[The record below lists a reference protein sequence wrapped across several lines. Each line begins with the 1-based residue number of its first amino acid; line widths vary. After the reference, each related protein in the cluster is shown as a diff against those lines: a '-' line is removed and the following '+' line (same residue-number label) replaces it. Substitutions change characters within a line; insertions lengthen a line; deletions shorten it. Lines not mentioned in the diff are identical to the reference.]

1 MKKIGLLGGMG
12 PEASLEYYRQL
23 IELAKEKNPESRYP
37 EIIIYNLNFEDFCKP
52 VSRGEDEEVFN
63 LLRDKLEALERAGA
77 DFAMMA
83 SNTPHLYYDRL
94 ANEVSIPILSIVDA
108 TAEKA
113 KEKGLEKVALLG
125 TEFTMNA
132 DFYPD
137 TFEAAGIELVIPQEE
152 NQRVVHDKI
161 MNELVNGE
169 FLDSTKEKFVEII
182 EGLRRNHGIDGVVLG
197 CTELPLI
204 LSEDE
209 LDVSV
214 LDTTRIHVE
223 AGFELSR
230 NEG

>member
-37 EIIIYNLNFEDFCKP
+37 EIIIYNLNFEDFCRP
-52 VSRGEDEEVFN
+52 VSRGEDEAVFN

-83 SNTPHLYYDRL
+83 SNTPHLYYERL
-94 ANEVSIPILSIVDA
+94 ADEVSIPILSIVDA

-113 KEKGLEKVALLG
+113 KEKGLKKVALLG

-132 DFYPD
+132 DFYPR
-137 TFEAAGIELVIPQEE
+137 TFESAGIDLVVPDRE
-152 NQRVVHDKI
+152 NRRVVHDKI
-161 MNELVNGE
+161 MNELVNGQ
-169 FLDSTKEKFVEII
+169 FLDETKEELTEMI
-182 EGLRRNHGIDGVVLG
+182 GNLRQNQGIDGVVLG

-204 LSEDE
+204 LSENE
-209 LDVSV
+209 LGVSV

-230 NEG
+230 E

>member
-23 IELAKEKNPESRYP
+23 ISLAKENKPEERYP
-37 EIIIYNLNFEDFCKP
+37 EIVIYNLNFEDFCKP

-63 LLRDKLEALERAGA
+63 LLRNKLNALKKAGA

-94 ANEVSIPILSIVDA
+94 EDEVSIPLLSIVDA
-108 TAEKA
+108 TAERA
-113 KEKGLEKVALLG
+113 KERRLEKVALLG

-132 DFYPD
+132 DFYPS
-137 TFEAAGIELVIPQEE
+137 TFEESGIDLVVPKGEH
-152 NQRVVHDKI
+152 RSVVHDKI

-169 FLDSTKEKFVEII
+169 FRDSTKEKLIEII
-182 EGLRRNHGIDGVVLG
+182 GGLRRNQGIDGVVLG

-204 LSEDE
+204 LSEEE
-209 LDVSV
+209 LGVSV

-230 NEG
+230 E

>member
-23 IELAKEKNPESRYP
+23 ISLAKENNPEGRYP

-63 LLRDKLEALERAGA
+63 LLSDKLEALERAGA
-77 DFAMMA
+77 DFGMMA
-83 SNTPHLYYDRL
+83 SNTPHLYYNRL
-94 ANEVSIPILSIVDA
+94 EDEVSIPILSIVDA

-113 KEKGLEKVALLG
+113 KEKGLKKVALLG

-132 DFYPD
+132 DFYPN
-137 TFEAAGIELVIPQEE
+137 TFESAGIDLVVPNQE
-152 NQRVVHDKI
+152 NRRVVHDKI
-161 MNELVNGE
+161 MNELVNGK
-169 FLDSTKEKFVEII
+169 FLDETKEELTEII
-182 EGLRRNHGIDGVVLG
+182 GNLRQNRGIDGVVLG

-209 LDVSV
+209 LGVSV

-230 NEG
+230 E

>member
-23 IELAKEKNPESRYP
+23 IELAKENNPKSRYP

-52 VSRGEDEEVFN
+52 VSRGEDEKVFN
-63 LLRDKLEALERAGA
+63 LLGDKLEALARAGA

-94 ANEVSIPILSIVDA
+94 IDEVSIPILSIVDA

-113 KEKGLEKVALLG
+113 QAEGLNKVALLG

-132 DFYPD
+132 DFYPS
-137 TFEAAGIELVIPQEE
+137 TFKKAGIELIVPERE
-152 NQRVVHDKI
+152 NRRVVHDKI
-161 MNELVNGE
+161 MNELVNGK
-169 FLDSTKEKFVEII
+169 FLDSTKEKLTEII
-182 EGLRRNHGIDGVVLG
+182 EGLRQNQGIDGVVLG

-209 LDVSV
+209 LGVSV

-230 NEG
+230 E

>member
-1 MKKIGLLGGMG
+1 LKKIGLLGGMG

-23 IELAKEKNPESRYP
+23 IELAKEKKPKSRYP

-52 VSRGEDEEVFN
+52 VSRGEDEKVFH
-63 LLRDKLEALERAGA
+63 LLGNKLEALASAGA

-94 ANEVSIPILSIVDA
+94 IDEVSIPILSIVDA

-113 KEKGLEKVALLG
+113 RDKGLKKVALLG

-132 DFYPD
+132 DFYPS
-137 TFEAAGIELVIPQEE
+137 TFDKAGIELIVPERE
-152 NQRVVHDKI
+152 NRRVVHDKI
-161 MNELVNGE
+161 MNELVNGK
-169 FLDSTKEKFVEII
+169 FLDSTKEQLTEII
-182 EGLRRNHGIDGVVLG
+182 ENLRQNQGIDGVVLG

-209 LDVSV
+209 LGVSV

-230 NEG
+230 E